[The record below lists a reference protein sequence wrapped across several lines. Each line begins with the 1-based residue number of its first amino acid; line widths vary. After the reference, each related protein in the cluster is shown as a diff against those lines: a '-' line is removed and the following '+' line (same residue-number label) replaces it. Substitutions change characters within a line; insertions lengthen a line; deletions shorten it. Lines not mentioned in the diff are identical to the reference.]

1 MSAAVVRCL
10 VTGATGYIGARLVP
24 RLLDEGHHV
33 RALARNPTK
42 LADVPWR
49 GRAEVARGDLGDV
62 DSLTAAFDGIDVVY
76 YLVHSMGSAKNFGA
90 EEDRAV
96 RNVVTAARRT
106 GVRRVV
112 YLSGLHPEN
121 TALSTHLRSRTAVG
135 EALIDSGIE
144 TAVLQAGVVIGSG
157 SASFEMIRHLT
168 DRLPVMTTPKWVHN
182 RIQPIAV
189 RDVLHYLV
197 AAATAPLPSSRTWD
211 IGGPDVL
218 EYGDMMRIYAEVA
231 GLRRRRLIVLPFLTP
246 TIASLW
252 VGAVTPIPPGLARPL
267 IESLECDAVMRN
279 SDVDSIIEPPAG
291 GLTGY
296 RRAVELALHRAARGL
311 PAWDSLGSEPAEPLP
326 SDPDWAGAVS
336 YTATCRRPRS
346 ARNPTTSGRR
356 PRTPRLAAGGARYGR
371 PATRWS
377 VEEPRPAHAAT
388 ARNRS
393 PVGAVVAGN
402 HGHPARWWRQRLC
415 AARRLCAYRPSRP
428 IVLSSIAAL
437 AYCRTARAG
446 AQRCANGQ
454 TPNNGGSAS
463 TMIRPHTKWVSI
475 GASIPPLA
483 RRSNAHTVPRMIAA
497 KPSIGLPLAI
507 VAARV
512 HNGRNEPRGGAGPA
526 RCKARRGRTSPRR
539 RR

>member
-1 MSAAVVRCL
+1 MSAAVRCL

-24 RLLDEGHHV
+24 RLLDEGHEV

-49 GRAEVARGDLGDV
+49 GRVDVAQGDLAEV
-62 DSLTAAFDGIDVVY
+62 DSLTSAFDGIDVVY

-121 TALSTHLRSRTAVG
+121 AALSPHLRSRTAVG
-135 EALIDSGIE
+135 DALIDSGIE
-144 TAVLQAGVVIGSG
+144 TAVLQAGVVVGSG

-189 RDVLHYLV
+189 RDALHYLV
-197 AAATAPLPSSRTWD
+197 AAATAPLPASRTWD

-231 GLRRRRLIVLPFLTP
+231 GLRPRRLIVLPFLTP

-267 IESLECDAVMRN
+267 IESLECDAVMLN
-279 SDVDSIIEPPAG
+279 SDVDTIIAPPPG

-296 RRAVELALHRAARGL
+296 RRAVELALHRGARGL
-311 PAWDSLGSEPAEPLP
+311 PAWDSLGTEPAEPLP

-336 YTATCRRPRS
+336 YSDVQTATVS
-346 ARNPTTSGRR
+346 AEPADVRK
-356 PRTPRLAAGGARYGR
+356 AA
-371 PATRWS
+371 
-377 VEEPRPAHAAT
+377 EDAAT
-388 ARNRS
+388 AGRWYSFAGRPVTIRS
-393 PVGAVVAGN
+393 LGQSWVEITVTPRDGGGSDYVQRAGFVPVGLPG
-402 HGHPARWWRQRLC
+402 RLISV
-415 AARRLCAYRPSRP
+415 LLRP
-428 IVLSSIAAL
+428 LHIAAL
-437 AYCRTARAG
+437 RA
-446 AQRCANGQ
+446 
-454 TPNNGGSAS
+454 
-463 TMIRPHTKWVSI
+463 
-475 GASIPPLA
+475 LA
-483 RRSNAHTVPRMIAA
+483 RNVARTVNHRTTGAA
-497 KPSIGLPLAI
+497 QAP
-507 VAARV
+507 
-512 HNGRNEPRGGAGPA
+512 
-526 RCKARRGRTSPRR
+526 
-539 RR
+539 